1 MATEAVTTPKSST
14 TPIRSGPARRRG
26 APGPDRV
33 TVALFSLA
41 SFLVVLALLATQ
53 LAGAT
58 SHRAARSV
66 LLVRKIYRTTV
77 VETVSGATVRGG
89 TSVSQSVSSSG
100 ANVGTVATPTTRT
113 SG

>member
-1 MATEAVTTPKSST
+1 
-14 TPIRSGPARRRG
+14 
-26 APGPDRV
+26 V
-33 TVALFSLA
+33 TVVLFSLA
-41 SFLVVLALLATQ
+41 TFLVVLALLATQ

-58 SHRAARSV
+58 SYQAAHPV

-77 VETVSGATVRGG
+77 IETVTGATGHGG

-100 ANVGTVATPTTRT
+100 ASGAAVSTPTTRT

>member
-1 MATEAVTTPKSST
+1 MATEPGATPNPST
-14 TPIRSGPARRRG
+14 TTIVSRTARRPA

-33 TVALFSLA
+33 TVVLFSLA
-41 SFLVVLALLATQ
+41 TLLVVLSLLATQ

-58 SHRAARSV
+58 SHRAARPV

-77 VETVSGATVRGG
+77 VETVTGAIGHGG

-100 ANVGTVATPTTRT
+100 ASGGTVATPTTRT

>member
-1 MATEAVTTPKSST
+1 MATEVVVTPNPRT
-14 TPIRSGPARRRG
+14 TTIPCGTARRP
-26 APGPDRV
+26 AAQGPDRV
-33 TVALFSLA
+33 TVVLFSLA
-41 SFLVVLALLATQ
+41 TFLVVLALLATQ

-58 SHRAARSV
+58 SHRAAPV

-77 VETVSGATVRGG
+77 VETVTGAPGHKG

-100 ANVGTVATPTTRT
+100 ASGGTVASPTTRT